1 MDMKIY
7 AEFKTLPNG
16 QEFRKKTLIQIGG
29 STKLIGSAILINPG
43 SAEPI
48 RDINQDAD
56 TVKKFYLDNHN
67 IDISDVDL
75 ARWKLFKA
83 DHTMLRLIKIFNGS
97 YISRETKLEG
107 IIQLFNCS
115 YYKEQSLNKARDKLL
130 TRQDCIF
137 DEHELLSNAPVYFG
151 WGDEG
156 KYGVVNNIAEEI
168 FKNYDLSLTPIY
180 SEEFLENTFYHP
192 TYINRSYNSNAKT
205 QNLLNNFYE
214 ALHKV

>member
-1 MDMKIY
+1 MDMNVY
-7 AEFKTLPNG
+7 AEFIKLPNG
-16 QEFRKKTLIQIGG
+16 QEFRKKTLIQIGS

-48 RDINQDAD
+48 RDIDQDTD

-67 IDISDVDL
+67 IDISDVEL

-83 DHTMLRLIKIFNGS
+83 DPTMLRLIKIFNGS
-97 YISRETKLEG
+97 YIGRETELEG

-115 YYKEQSLNKARDKLL
+115 YYKEKSLDIARDSLL
-130 TRQDCIF
+130 TSQDFIF
-137 DEHELLSNAPVYFG
+137 AEHELLSNAPVYFG

-156 KYGVVNNIAEEI
+156 KYGVINSIAEEI

-180 SEEFLENTFYHP
+180 SEKFLENTFYHP

-205 QNLLNNFYE
+205 QKLLNDFYE
-214 ALHKV
+214 VVHKV